1 MIPLLFAMLLAQDPG
16 YIEQQPFKR
25 TATGAL
31 MPAWY
36 SAETTEAARASQEGA
51 DAPAIVWALH
61 AGTLPPGLTLGAEGQ
76 LKGIPTQAGTY
87 TFTIRATIPVIG
99 AILRDV
105 VVTIAPATVIDPA
118 PAPPGVV
125 GTAYQHQFQLKSQ
138 ETIQ

>member
-1 MIPLLFAMLLAQDPG
+1 MIPLLLALALLQTPMTTDEIWRMVANNLAAPTWYDPAV
-16 YIEQQPFKR
+16 
-25 TATGAL
+25 TA
-31 MPAWY
+31 
-36 SAETTEAARASQEGA
+36 AARASQEGA

-87 TFTIRATIPVIG
+87 TFTIRATMPVIG
-99 AILRDV
+99 AILRDA